1 MSKKKPGISYKKRV
15 ADTNRIYDQYA
26 KQGIPNREIWLRY
39 IYPLY
44 GFSERTFYNM
54 LKAPTKPG
62 FVDSNI
68 QPSLFDDDDEQ

>member
-1 MSKKKPGISYKKRV
+1 M
-15 ADTNRIYDQYA
+15 
-26 KQGIPNREIWLRY
+26 PNREIWLRY

-44 GFSERTFYNM
+44 GFSERTFYNL